1 MTLPEMLSID
11 LIRHLRPVVSAL
23 RTQRAA
29 LADQLERAA
38 TSVAL
43 NIAEA
48 GGRARRGR
56 DRVRGA
62 ADRRRRA
69 REVQAALAVA
79 AAWGYVD
86 AAEVAPADAVAD
98 RLGGVLYGRM
108 QRGG

>member
-43 NIAEA
+43 NLAEA
-48 GGRARRGR
+48 GGRAGR
-56 DRVRGA
+56 DRVRVLRIA
-62 ADRRRRA
+62 AGEA
-69 REVQAALAVA
+69 REVRAALAVA
-79 AAWGYVD
+79 SAWGYLD

-108 QRGG
+108 RRDG